1 MTSEASPAEGGPP
14 EVSPFPSVAPGP
26 QAAEAPHPDPAAPPL
41 EPILDQLPVGVV
53 AVHADGSALL
63 ANAWAREFFRPFT
76 MNEDGDR
83 MELDWG
89 RISLPDGRPVRPG
102 SLPIERSLS
111 EHRAVPP
118 TQYTYHGESGDRAIA
133 VDAVPVRA
141 ADGTVVAHAST
152 IVDQTINRQFVEQL
166 GEIQRE
172 LDSQVRELNRVHT
185 LIERLSSRSEL
196 RELLAETVSV
206 VAELDG
212 ADIIGVFLD
221 HEGKFELEAQFGMT
235 PEQERAL
242 TELDSDE
249 LYTSRRAM
257 LGLPTTLVDISGE
270 PGLTSAFREALE
282 ALQAVSLYAMPLRSA
297 EGVVLGSVASIFHS
311 VRLPSPHQR
320 QLLDTCGR
328 IVAQLIVNAQV
339 REKDRGVAEAL
350 QRSMMQEY
358 LPVVGYGEIATFY
371 RAGST
376 DMYVGGDWFQAN
388 TLTDGRLS
396 LVMGDVVGHGM
407 EAVRMMGRMRSA
419 VRAYTLPE
427 ADSRPP
433 GPLHLASL
441 LDHWCAETG
450 AALASTACFVDI
462 DPLARRATLASAG
475 HPPPLLIGAGI
486 PQYTYEAAIGSP
498 LGLMDLAGDSAE
510 ELDFE
515 LVPGMTVLLYTDGL
529 VERRGED
536 LGEGLARL
544 AEAADQEFGNAG
556 AGEQELIAACE
567 RIVAACAPESATADD
582 VALLA
587 FRYLG

>member
-1 MTSEASPAEGGPP
+1 VTSEASPAEGGAP

-26 QAAEAPHPDPAAPPL
+26 QAEAAADPDPAAPPL
-41 EPILDQLPVGVV
+41 ASILDQLPVGVV
-53 AVHADGSALL
+53 AVKPDGTALV
-63 ANAWAREFFRPFT
+63 ANAWARDFFQPFT
-76 MNEDGDR
+76 VDETGHR
-83 MELDWG
+83 MELDWR
-89 RISLPDGRPVRPG
+89 RISLPDGRPVAPG
-102 SLPIERSLS
+102 SLPIERCIA
-111 EHRAVPP
+111 EDRPIPP
-118 TQYTYHGESGDRAIA
+118 TQYTYHADAGDRAIS

-141 ADGTVVAHAST
+141 EDGTVLAYAST
-152 IVDQTINRQFVEQL
+152 VVDQTLNRQFVEQV

-212 ADIIGVFLD
+212 ADIIAVFLD
-221 HEGKFELEAQFGMT
+221 NEGKLELEAQFGMT
-235 PEQERAL
+235 PEQERIIA
-242 TELDSDE
+242 ELDSEE
-249 LYTSRRAM
+249 LYTSRRAK
-257 LGLPTTLVDISGE
+257 LGLPTTLVDIHGE
-270 PGLTSAFREALE
+270 PGLTEAYRDALE
-282 ALQAVSLYAMPLRSA
+282 ALHAVSVYAMPLRSA
-297 EGVVLGSVASIFHS
+297 EGGVLGSVASIFQS

-350 QRSMMQEY
+350 QRSMMQEN
-358 LPVVGYGEIATFY
+358 LPVVAYGEIATFY

-433 GPLHLASL
+433 SPLQLASL

-462 DPLARRATLASAG
+462 DPVARRATLASAG

-486 PQYTYEAAIGSP
+486 PQFTYEAAIGAP
-498 LGLMDLAGDSAE
+498 LGLMDLAGDGAE

-515 LVPGMTVLLYTDGL
+515 LVPGTTVLLYTDGL

-544 AEAADQEFGNAG
+544 AESADQEFANAG
-556 AGEQELIAACE
+556 PGEQELVAACE